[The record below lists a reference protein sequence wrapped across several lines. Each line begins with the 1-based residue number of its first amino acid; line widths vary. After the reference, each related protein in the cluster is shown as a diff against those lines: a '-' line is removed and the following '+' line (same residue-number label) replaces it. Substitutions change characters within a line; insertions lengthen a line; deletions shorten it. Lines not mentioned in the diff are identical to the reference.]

1 MVWRIGVAKRALK
14 RCLGD
19 AIVYGYVGAAVKGAK
34 YVGKIAILEG
44 FVSTFRGV
52 LCEC

>member
-1 MVWRIGVAKRALK
+1 MAWRIGGAKGALK
-14 RCLGD
+14 LCLGD
-19 AIVYGYVGAAVKGAK
+19 AIVYSHMGTLVNCAK
-34 YVGKIAILEG
+34 YVCKIAILAG